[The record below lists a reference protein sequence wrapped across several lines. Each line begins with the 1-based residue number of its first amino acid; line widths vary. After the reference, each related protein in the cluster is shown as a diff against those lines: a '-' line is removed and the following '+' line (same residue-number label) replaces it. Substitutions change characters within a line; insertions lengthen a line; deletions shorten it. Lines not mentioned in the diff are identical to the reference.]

1 MHKSLS
7 VTLIATA
14 LVVFS
19 ASAQA
24 QTGGTIAFH
33 GAIVEEVCSVAHN
46 AARIELTCPRG
57 HQVHRQTLS
66 LRSSGVRETHSPWV
80 HSRLDY
86 LNPEQTLGI
95 LTLTYR

>member
-24 QTGGTIAFH
+24 RTGGTITFH

-46 AARIELTCPRG
+46 AARIELSCPRG
-57 HQVHRQTLS
+57 HQTHRQTLS

-86 LNPEQTLGI
+86 LNPEHTLGI

>member
-1 MHKSLS
+1 MYTPLFAAAMTAALALS
-7 VTLIATA
+7 SVAVL
-14 LVVFS
+14 
-19 ASAQA
+19 A
-24 QTGGTIAFH
+24 QTGGTLTFH

-46 AARIELTCPRG
+46 AARIELSCPRG

-66 LRSSGVRETHSPWV
+66 LRATGVREMHSPWV

-86 LNPEQTLGI
+86 LNASHTLGI

>member
-7 VTLIATA
+7 LTLIATA
-14 LVVFS
+14 LVGFS
-19 ASAQA
+19 ALAQA
-24 QTGGTIAFH
+24 RTGGTIAFH

-46 AARIELTCPRG
+46 AARIELSCPRG

-66 LRSSGVRETHSPWV
+66 LLSSGVRELHSPWV

-86 LNPEQTLGI
+86 LNPEHTLGI